1 MLPAAKSCTKQ
12 KEGKCLRILMDGSDA
27 DVFRNLNDYL
37 PLDGV
42 TTNPSILAKGKG
54 TAEEQVLQIAN
65 LLDKQQ
71 TLHVQVVS
79 TKYEQMV
86 EEAKRII
93 EAVSRNVFIKIPV
106 SPDGL
111 KAVRSLRGESIN
123 TTVTGVYTTMQA
135 VMAAKAGAAY
145 VAPYI
150 NRIDLTHSDSEI
162 VINQIVQAY
171 QTYGFSTKVLAA
183 SFKNTRQVIGVME
196 AGVEE
201 VTLSTDILKNLIH
214 HKETEMSIEAF
225 TEDFT
230 SRFENRNE
238 MFLK

>member
-1 MLPAAKSCTKQ
+1 MK
-12 KEGKCLRILMDGSDA
+12 ILMDGSDA
-27 DVFRNLNDYL
+27 DAFRQLNDFL

-42 TTNPSILAKGKG
+42 TTNPSILAKGNG
-54 TAEEQVLQIAN
+54 TAEEQVLQLAD

-71 TLHVQVVS
+71 SLHVQVVS
-79 TKYEQMV
+79 SKYERMI
-86 EEAKRII
+86 EEAKRIS
-93 EAVSRNVFIKIPV
+93 EALSRDVFIKIPV
-106 SPDGL
+106 SPDGV
-111 KAVRSLRGESIN
+111 KAVRSLSEEGIRS
-123 TTVTGVYTTMQA
+123 TVTGVYTTMQA

-150 NRIDLTHSDSEI
+150 NRIDLAHGDSEI

-171 QTYGFSTKVLAA
+171 RKYGFSTKVLAA
-183 SFKNTRQVIGVME
+183 SFKNTRQVISVME

-214 HKETEMSIEAF
+214 HKETEKSIEAF
-225 TEDFT
+225 TEDFA

-238 MFLK
+238 MFLT

>member
-1 MLPAAKSCTKQ
+1 MK
-12 KEGKCLRILMDGSDA
+12 ILMDGSAA
-27 DVFRNLNDYL
+27 DVFRHLNEYL

-54 TAEEQVLQIAN
+54 TAEEQVLQIAD

-86 EEAKRII
+86 EEAKRISK
-93 EAVSRNVFIKIPV
+93 ALSRNVFIKIPV

-111 KAVRSLRGESIN
+111 RAVRSLRGDGID

-150 NRIDLTHSDSEI
+150 NRIDLAHGNSEI
-162 VINQIVQAY
+162 VIKQIVQTF
-171 QTYGFSTKVLAA
+171 QTYGFSTEVLAA
-183 SFKNTRQVIGVME
+183 SFKNTRQVISVME

-201 VTLSTDILKNLIH
+201 VTLSANLLKSLIH
-214 HKETEMSIEAF
+214 HKETDTSIEAF

-230 SRFENRNE
+230 SRFDNRNE

>member
-1 MLPAAKSCTKQ
+1 MK
-12 KEGKCLRILMDGSDA
+12 ILMDGSDA
-27 DVFRNLNDYL
+27 DVFRHLNDYL

-42 TTNPSILAKGKG
+42 TTNPSILAKGDG
-54 TAEEQVLQIAN
+54 TAEEQVLQIAD

-71 TLHVQVVS
+71 SLHVQVVS
-79 TKYEQMV
+79 VKYEQMV
-86 EEAKRII
+86 EEAKRISN
-93 EAVSRNVFIKIPV
+93 ALSRNIFIKIPV

-111 KAVRSLRGESIN
+111 KAVRVLKEEGIS

-150 NRIDLTHSDSEI
+150 NRIDFAHGNSEA
-162 VINQIVQAY
+162 VIKQIVQTFRA
-171 QTYGFSTKVLAA
+171 YGFSTRVLAA
-183 SFKNTRQVIGVME
+183 SFKNTRQVISVME

-201 VTLSTDILKNLIH
+201 VTLSADLLKNLIH
-214 HKETEMSIEAF
+214 HKETDVSIEAF

-230 SRFENRNE
+230 SRFENSNE

>member
-1 MLPAAKSCTKQ
+1 MK
-12 KEGKCLRILMDGSDA
+12 ILMDESDV
-27 DVFRNLNDYL
+27 DVFRYLNDYL

-54 TAEEQVLQIAN
+54 TAEKQVLQIAD
-65 LLDKQQ
+65 LLDKQ

-79 TKYEQMV
+79 VKYEQMV
-86 EEAKRII
+86 EEAKRISK
-93 EAVSRNVFIKIPV
+93 ALSRNVFIKIPV
-106 SPDGL
+106 SPGGL
-111 KAVRSLRGESIN
+111 KAVRSLKREGIN

-150 NRIDLTHSDSEI
+150 NRIDLAHGNSEI
-162 VINQIVQAY
+162 VTKQIVQTFR
-171 QTYGFSTKVLAA
+171 TYGFSTKVLAA
-183 SFKNTRQVIGVME
+183 SFKNMRQVISVME

-201 VTLSTDILKNLIH
+201 VTLSADLLKNLIH
-214 HKETEMSIEAF
+214 HKETDMSIEAF

-230 SRFENRNE
+230 SRFDNRNE

>member
-1 MLPAAKSCTKQ
+1 MK
-12 KEGKCLRILMDGSDA
+12 ILMDGSDA
-27 DVFRNLNDYL
+27 DVFRQLNEYL

-54 TAEEQVLQIAN
+54 TAEEQVLQLAD

-79 TKYEQMV
+79 SKYERMI
-86 EEAKRII
+86 EEAKRIS
-93 EAVSRNVFIKIPV
+93 ETLSRDVFIKIPV

-111 KAVRSLRGESIN
+111 KAVRSLSEEGIR

-150 NRIDLTHSDSEI
+150 NRIDLAHGDSEI
-162 VINQIVQAY
+162 VINQIVQTY
-171 QTYGFSTKVLAA
+171 RTYGFSTKVLAA
-183 SFKNTRQVIGVME
+183 SFKNTRQVISVME

-214 HKETEMSIEAF
+214 HKETEKSIEAF
-225 TEDFT
+225 TEDFA
-230 SRFENRNE
+230 SRFENKIE
-238 MFLK
+238 MFLT